1 MSSTFQDTAK
11 TLFDKGKDA
20 ASDIA
25 ASAGDIVTKAKIR
38 AQIANQ
44 SIEHDTLMR
53 KLGEAIYEEVRQDS
67 RYADAFPELF
77 AQIEEVDA
85 RRQALEDE
93 LARMN
98 AEGDDERPLEVSI
111 VNVEDEAKTK
121 DAK

>member
-11 TLFDKGKDA
+11 TLFDKGKGA

-25 ASAGDIVTKAKIR
+25 ASAGDIVTKAKIK

-67 RYADAFPELF
+67 RYTDAFPEIF

-85 RRQALEDE
+85 RKQALEDE

-98 AEGDDERPLEVSI
+98 AEGADEKPLEVSI

-121 DAK
+121 DAE